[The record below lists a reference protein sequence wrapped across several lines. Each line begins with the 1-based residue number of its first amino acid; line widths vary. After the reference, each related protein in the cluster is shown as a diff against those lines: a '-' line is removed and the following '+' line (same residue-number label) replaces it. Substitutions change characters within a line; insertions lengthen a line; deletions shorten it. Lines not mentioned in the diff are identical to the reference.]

1 MATEPLRARPPHRG
15 SGSQRAR
22 RARSNN
28 AALVLVAA
36 GALLGWALPR
46 WERHLPEAGLSFD
59 ASTAQAT
66 LAAIA
71 GGMITL
77 AGFVVTAITLV
88 VQTVQA
94 MSPRLVSALGHFS
107 RYLVLFGLLIG
118 TALYALVA
126 LSQIRGDSVP
136 RVSVTLAIGLVLID
150 AVTVLR
156 LLASLRHAVTGGGLA
171 RAVGE
176 RLRTVID
183 EVFPAGGPG
192 VGGRGAG
199 GRAGLAGGPGVSEP
213 GSAGRAEAGGGVG
226 TPEPGPSGRA
236 GTGGGVGTPEPGPS
250 GRAGTARD
258 VGASESGPAGRAEA
272 GGGVGTPEPGPS
284 GRAEAGRVIGASES
298 GPAGRAE
305 AGGDSGAAYFAV
317 PRESEDRGATD
328 GTPLIHR
335 GPPAVVFA
343 IDEPRLT
350 RLAARHD
357 VRVLLRHAVG
367 DFVGSGVTVGRLDGR
382 GPLPAGLA
390 RRAASCVRY
399 GPTRTVQQD
408 VGYGFRLLADIAIR
422 SLSPAVNDPTTAVQA
437 LDQIE
442 EGLLRLAGRPLGPAW
457 LLDRAGRPR
466 VRCPAPQWPD
476 FVSLALD
483 ETLLYGCGNP
493 QVVRRLRALLDRVG
507 AEAPKDR
514 AQPLHERR
522 AALDRLT
529 ATALPDPLLNRM
541 ASHPDSQGLGAPND
555 ENPQ

>member
-1 MATEPLRARPPHRG
+1 MATEPVRARPPHRG

-22 RARSNN
+22 RARSNG

-118 TALYALVA
+118 TALYALVT

-176 RLRTVID
+176 RLRTVIE
-183 EVFPAGGPG
+183 EVFPGEGG
-192 VGGRGAG
+192 GGLEGAG
-199 GRAGLAGGPGVSEP
+199 GSGLARDTGVTGAGPG
-213 GSAGRAEAGGGVG
+213 GR
-226 TPEPGPSGRA
+226 P
-236 GTGGGVGTPEPGPS
+236 
-250 GRAGTARD
+250 
-258 VGASESGPAGRAEA
+258 
-272 GGGVGTPEPGPS
+272 
-284 GRAEAGRVIGASES
+284 
-298 GPAGRAE
+298 E
-305 AGGDSGAAYFAV
+305 AGGDSGSGRDTGVTGPGPGGHPEGPGDSGSARSAETSEAYPTWRPEPARDPGSARSTV
-317 PRESEDRGATD
+317 PGVSGNHGDPRGI
-328 GTPLIHR
+328 PLIHH

-343 IDEPRLT
+343 VDEPRLT

-357 VRVLLRHAVG
+357 VQVQLRQAVG
-367 DFVGSGVTVGRLDGR
+367 DFVGSGVVVGRLDGR
-382 GPLPAGLA
+382 GPVPARVA

-399 GPTRTVQQD
+399 GPTRTVEQD
-408 VGYGFRLLADIAIR
+408 VAYGFRLLADIAIR

-442 EGLLRLAGRPLGPAW
+442 EGLLRLARRPLGPAW

-466 VRCPAPQWPD
+466 VRCPAPQWAD

-483 ETLLYGCGNP
+483 ETLLYGCANP
-493 QVVRRLRALLDRVG
+493 QVVRRLRALLDRVR
-507 AEAPKDR
+507 AEASEDR
-514 AQPLHERR
+514 AQPLDERR
-522 AALDRLT
+522 AALERLT
-529 ATALPDPLLNRM
+529 ATALPDPLLNRV
-541 ASHPDSQGLGAPND
+541 ASRPDSQGLGAPSD
-555 ENPQ
+555 EAPR

>member
-22 RARSNN
+22 RGRSNS

-183 EVFPAGGPG
+183 EVFPAGGSG
-192 VGGRGAG
+192 VGGRV
-199 GRAGLAGGPGVSEP
+199 GLAGGSGVSEP

-236 GTGGGVGTPEPGPS
+236 EAGGGVGTPEPGPL

-258 VGASESGPAGRAEA
+258 VGASESGPAGR
-272 GGGVGTPEPGPS
+272 P
-284 GRAEAGRVIGASES
+284 
-298 GPAGRAE
+298 E

-317 PRESEDRGATD
+317 PRESEDRGAAD
-328 GTPLIHR
+328 DTPLIHR

-343 IDEPRLT
+343 VDEPRLT

-442 EGLLRLAGRPLGPAW
+442 EGLLRLAGRPLGAAW

-476 FVSLALD
+476 FVSLAVD

-507 AEAPKDR
+507 AEAPEDR

-529 ATALPDPLLNRM
+529 ATALPDPLLHRM
-541 ASHPDSQGLGAPND
+541 ASHPDSQGLGAPTD
-555 ENPQ
+555 ENPR

>member
-22 RARSNN
+22 RARSNS

-183 EVFPAGGPG
+183 EVFPAGGSG
-192 VGGRGAG
+192 VGGDSGAG
-199 GRAGLAGGPGVSEP
+199 GHTWV
-213 GSAGRAEAGGGVG
+213 
-226 TPEPGPSGRA
+226 
-236 GTGGGVGTPEPGPS
+236 
-250 GRAGTARD
+250 
-258 VGASESGPAGRAEA
+258 
-272 GGGVGTPEPGPS
+272 
-284 GRAEAGRVIGASES
+284 
-298 GPAGRAE
+298 
-305 AGGDSGAAYFAV
+305 GGDSGAAGPTV
-317 PRESEDRGATD
+317 PRGPEHLGGAD

-343 IDEPRLT
+343 VDEPRLT

-357 VRVLLRHAVG
+357 VHVLLRHTVG

-457 LLDRAGRPR
+457 LLDRASRPR

-493 QVVRRLRALLDRVG
+493 QVVRRLRALLERVG

-529 ATALPDPLLNRM
+529 ATALPDPLLNRT
-541 ASHPDSQGLGAPND
+541 ASHSDSQGLGAPTD
-555 ENPQ
+555 ENNR